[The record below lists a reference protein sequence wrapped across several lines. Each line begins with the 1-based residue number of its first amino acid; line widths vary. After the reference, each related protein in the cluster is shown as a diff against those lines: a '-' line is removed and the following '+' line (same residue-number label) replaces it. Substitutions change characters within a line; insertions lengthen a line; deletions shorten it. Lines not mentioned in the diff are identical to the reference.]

1 MINFIYG
8 RAGSGKSS
16 RVFELAASAVRD
28 GKRTIVIVPEQ
39 MALEAEARM
48 TELIGDAPT
57 LSLEILNFRR
67 LCNRIF
73 REYGG
78 LSYSYVT
85 KSGQMLMM
93 WRELSELAPML
104 KSGIVADKSTA
115 SQMLSAIS
123 EFKSYCITPRA
134 LERAADAISSEGE
147 NGRLADKLYDLSL
160 VYAAYS
166 NLLSQRADDAS
177 DDLTKAA
184 DLLAEHDF
192 FNGADVYL
200 DSFYGFTPQEYR
212 LIEATFKGADSVTL
226 SLCLDASDATFENQA
241 KTAEYL
247 KELAKRAGKE
257 VRVETLTENHR
268 AGSAELKFIEKNLWS
283 LDDVEKTVFEDDA
296 PALSLVECGSLFA
309 ECEAVAT
316 DICRRVREGAKWR
329 DFAIVTRGIDRYDG
343 VLDVMLEKYGIPH
356 FVSRRVDIKNK
367 PLIRLILLALTL
379 ISTNF
384 RTEDMISYI
393 KTGLCGITPSEVCAL
408 GNYADAWTIRGFA
421 RWNEDFAMNPDGYTA
436 SFSEKSARVLDVVN
450 DVRERVMTP
459 LADFRAALR
468 LAKNVREY
476 SGALYNYL
484 TALKI
489 PEKLNDIA
497 KQKRASDPSGA
508 KEYEQLWSV
517 LIDALDEL
525 SALMPELEV
534 DGATFTELLGLI
546 FDTTDIGRIPNT
558 VDEVVS
564 GDIALLRTTAKHIYV
579 IGANEGVFPLAL
591 SDDGVFRD
599 FERDILASVGVALAP
614 TTDVRATDERFAFY
628 RALTSASESLTVI
641 WSSSDL
647 AGDALKPSL
656 GALRLRALF
665 PHVKVARFASEP
677 IERRLEGRGN
687 LLEFAAEADGTPLG
701 SAIMEYLREDETLCE
716 RSGRISTP
724 LSNDSEMLTEE
735 TVKRIFGGDL
745 ALTQSR
751 LDAYV
756 LCHFSYFCKYVLK
769 LNEMKKATFSAADI
783 GTFVHHIL
791 EAFVSRAQREGT
803 LTDIADDE
811 LDEMVEKI
819 VSEYMQTICRVA
831 PNFSGSRIAHL
842 FERLR
847 RSSRIL
853 CKNIAAEF
861 SQARFKPA
869 FFELPIR
876 FPTPGEATV
885 EPLSVK
891 LSDGTSVYVYGV
903 VDRVDVLQDEDKYYV
918 RVVDYKTGSKEFSL
932 ENVSMGLDMQMLL
945 YLFSIWKNGQ
955 SPRSALKIA
964 ENAEIIP
971 AGVLYFKAGVPT
983 VTLDNEAAP
992 EDVEAMVSDMLSRK
1006 GLLLEDDNVLRAMD
1020 AELSGKYLPVKIKKD
1035 GEFSAA
1041 SAASLTSLEGFKTLL
1056 SSIEDT
1062 VGSIGEEIKRGN
1074 AAANPLRINKRD
1086 ACEYCAMRPICRKQ
1100 GKAGER

>member
-16 RVFELAASAVRD
+16 RICSLASAAVRE
-28 GKRTIVIVPEQ
+28 GRRVLVIVPEQ
-39 MALEAEARM
+39 TALATEARM
-48 TELIGDAPT
+48 TALIGDAPT

-78 LSYSYVT
+78 ISYSYVT

-104 KSGIVADKSTA
+104 KSGIVADKNTA
-115 SQMLSAIS
+115 ADMLSAIS
-123 EFKSYCITPRA
+123 ELKSYCITPRA
-134 LERAADAISSEGE
+134 LEKAADAIATDGE
-147 NGRLADKLYDLSL
+147 NTRLADKLYDLSL

-166 NLLSQRADDAS
+166 NLLAQTADDAS

-184 DLLAEHDF
+184 DLLDENDF

-212 LIEATFKGADSVTL
+212 VIEAMMRGADSVTV
-226 SLCLDASDATFENQA
+226 SLCLDESDATFENQA

-247 KELAKRAGKE
+247 KELAARAGKD
-257 VRVETLTENHR
+257 VREETLTENLR
-268 AGSAELKFIEKNLWS
+268 TDIPELCFIEKNLWS
-283 LDDVEKTVFEDDA
+283 LDAAEKTVFEGDA

-329 DFAIVTRGIDRYDG
+329 DFAVVTRGIDRYDG
-343 VLDVMLEKYGIPH
+343 ILDVMLEKYGVPH
-356 FVSRRVDIKNK
+356 FAAHRVDIKNK

-393 KTGLCGITPSEVCAL
+393 KTGLCGLTPDEVCAL
-408 GNYADAWTIRGFA
+408 ENYASAWTIRGFA
-421 RWNEDFAMNPDGYTA
+421 RWSEDFTMNPDGYTA
-436 SFSEKSARVLDVVN
+436 AFSEKSARVLDTVN
-450 DVRERVMTP
+450 DVRERVMIP
-459 LADFRAALR
+459 LADLRATLR
-468 LAKNVREY
+468 EAKNVREY
-476 SGALYNYL
+476 ASALYGYL
-484 TALKI
+484 IALNI
-489 PEKLNDIA
+489 PEKLDA
-497 KQKRASDPSGA
+497 VARQKRISDPSGA

-525 SALMPELEV
+525 TALMPELEV
-534 DGATFTELLGLI
+534 DTAAFAELLGLI
-546 FDTTDIGRIPNT
+546 FDTTDIGRIPST

-564 GDIALLRTTAKHIYV
+564 GDATLLRAAAKHIYV
-579 IGANEGVFPLAL
+579 IGANEGVFPL
-591 SDDGVFRD
+591 SPTDEGVFRD
-599 FERDILASVGVALAP
+599 FERDILAGVGVCLAP
-614 TTDVRATDERFAFY
+614 GTDCRATDERFAFY
-628 RALTSASESLTVI
+628 RALTSASESLTVV

-647 AGDALKPSL
+647 AGDTLKPSL
-656 GALRLRALF
+656 GALRLLALF
-665 PHVKVARFASEP
+665 PKKKAVRFATEP
-677 IERRLEGRGN
+677 IEKRLEGRGN
-687 LLEFAAEADGTPLG
+687 LLEFAAETDGTPLG
-701 SAIMEYLREDETLCE
+701 AAIMEYLKGDGELSARAE
-716 RSGRISTP
+716 RIAMP
-724 LSNDSEMLTEE
+724 LSDGGEVLTEA
-735 TVKRIFGGDL
+735 TAKKLFGGDL

-769 LNEMKKATFSAADI
+769 LDEMKKASFSAADI

-791 EAFVSRAQREGT
+791 EAFVSRAEQEGT
-803 LTDIADDE
+803 LADISDDE
-811 LDEMVEKI
+811 VDQMVEKI
-819 VSEYMQTICRVA
+819 VSDYMQTICRIA
-831 PNFSGSRIAHL
+831 PNFSGSRLAHL

-853 CKNIAAEF
+853 CKNLAAEF
-861 SQARFKPA
+861 SQSRFRPA

-876 FPTPGEATV
+876 FPSPDEATV

-891 LSDGTSVYVYGV
+891 LSDGTSAYVYGV
-903 VDRVDVLQDEDKYYV
+903 ADRVDVLQTEDKYYV

-955 SPRSALKIA
+955 SPRSALKIPDA
-964 ENAEIIP
+964 AEIVP
-971 AGVLYFKAGVPT
+971 AGILYFKAGVPT
-983 VTLDNEAAP
+983 VTLEREAAP
-992 EDVEAMVSDMLSRK
+992 EDVEGMVGGMLSRR
-1006 GLLLEDDNVLRAMD
+1006 GLLLEDEAVLRAMD
-1020 AELSGKYLPVKIKKD
+1020 TELTGKYLPVKIKKD
-1035 GEFSAA
+1035 GTFSG
-1041 SAASLTSLEGFKTLL
+1041 AASLTSLEGFKTLL
-1056 SSIEDT
+1056 SSIEET
-1062 VGSIGEEIKRGN
+1062 VSGIGEEIKRGN
-1074 AAANPLRINKRD
+1074 ASAKPIQDKKHD
-1086 ACEYCAMRPICRKQ
+1086 ACKYCAMRPICRKQ
-1100 GKAGER
+1100 RRVGED